1 MNGISGTKTFMKY
14 INLYFIMFVYFN
26 ITAIYVFFFGG
37 GIKQNIRKFC
47 FYTTVY
53 SALSFQFE
61 MMNIF

>member
-1 MNGISGTKTFMKY
+1 MKY